1 MFDGS
6 SQRIFTQAHKL
17 GGKIMLEGILLA
29 VLLITNTIWFIVYLL
44 RNHEAA
50 CVLVVNDIED
60 DFYLSM
66 TQEEYD
72 ILKTK
77 PDGSWIS
84 LKLQRIK

>member
-1 MFDGS
+1 
-6 SQRIFTQAHKL
+6 
-17 GGKIMLEGILLA
+17 MLEGILLA
-29 VLLITNTIWFIVYLL
+29 AFLISNTIWFIVYLL
-44 RNHEAA
+44 RNHESA

-72 ILKTK
+72 ILKSK
-77 PDGSWIS
+77 PDGAWIS